1 MRSRRLG
8 SVPTLRRA
16 AAVGSRRS
24 LAVQALTAI
33 LILTCVFGTPVAGAG
48 SANARLLV
56 KFKASATANQ
66 PSGVLAAAGGRQ
78 VGTLRDLGERIVSV
92 PAKAAD
98 AALRTL
104 RSSRLVSFAETD
116 GTLKPQDQLPSDPS
130 FPQQFAVGG
139 GAWGWSA
146 THTTQAWDITQGS
159 ASTVVAVLDT
169 GMNVSAGLDDF
180 NGQLVPG
187 WNVLTNSSNTST
199 NQSHGTYVAGVLGL
213 RADNGVGNAGVCP
226 QCKIM
231 PVVVGTDGGA
241 SWSDLASGITWAT
254 DHGARVVNMSWA
266 GTSDSSTV
274 QSAINYA
281 HSKGVV
287 LFAAA
292 GNSNCDCKSYPAADQ
307 NVIGVAGVDNSGNK
321 AGDSNFGNWVAVAA
335 PEGDMTAWPTIN
347 GSPGYAPVGGT
358 SMASP
363 FAAGIAGLLLSANPN
378 LTNTQVEQTL
388 EQTAAPV
395 TFSIAHGRV
404 DALAA
409 LQSLGFSDPQ
419 PSSLPAN
426 GDQPQILVET
436 NGDWN
441 YTPLGTSA
449 PQPGQVLL
457 RGQGSWTGSAPLSLN
472 AVKWQRCD
480 SSGANCT
487 VVAATSKYTVQPGDS
502 GYSFKLSI
510 TVKNNLGSTTVD
522 SAVSQPVGGGGGT
535 TAAPVNTSPPVVSGT
550 AQDGQTLSASTGS
563 WSGSP
568 TSYAYQWQRCDS
580 SGGSCANVSGATT
593 SSYPLGSTDVDS
605 TLRVTVTAANAGG
618 SATAQSAPSTVVAAV
633 PPQSTAPPAV
643 SGTDATGQM
652 LKSNTGSWTGTSP
665 LSYGYQWQRCDSS
678 GAGCVNVSG
687 ATSSTY
693 TLTSADAGSSM
704 RVHVSASNSAGS
716 AAATSQ
722 ATAPV
727 ASNGQSLSFSG
738 TLNKSTSSLGFPVA
752 IGAGEADATL
762 TFSKGGTAT
771 LQLLDGG
778 GMVVAKASGRSSPLK
793 LSVPSLAAGSYRYVV
808 TCSGYKGSFSFTL
821 SVTAPSP

>member
-1 MRSRRLG
+1 
-8 SVPTLRRA
+8 
-16 AAVGSRRS
+16 
-24 LAVQALTAI
+24 
-33 LILTCVFGTPVAGAG
+33 
-48 SANARLLV
+48 
-56 KFKASATANQ
+56 
-66 PSGVLAAAGGRQ
+66 
-78 VGTLRDLGERIVSV
+78 
-92 PAKAAD
+92 
-98 AALRTL
+98 
-104 RSSRLVSFAETD
+104 
-116 GTLKPQDQLPSDPS
+116 
-130 FPQQFAVGG
+130 
-139 GAWGWSA
+139 
-146 THTTQAWDITQGS
+146 
-159 ASTVVAVLDT
+159 
-169 GMNVSAGLDDF
+169 
-180 NGQLVPG
+180 
-187 WNVLTNSSNTST
+187 
-199 NQSHGTYVAGVLGL
+199 
-213 RADNGVGNAGVCP
+213 
-226 QCKIM
+226 
-231 PVVVGTDGGA
+231 
-241 SWSDLASGITWAT
+241 
-254 DHGARVVNMSWA
+254 
-266 GTSDSSTV
+266 V

-292 GNSNCDCKSYPAADQ
+292 GNSNCDCKTYPAADQ
-307 NVIGVAGVDNSGNK
+307 NVIGVAGVANGGSK
-321 AGDSNFGNWVAVAA
+321 AGDSNYGNWVAVAA
-335 PEGDMTAWPTIN
+335 PEGDMTAWPAIN

-363 FAAGIAGLLLSANPN
+363 FAAGIAGLLISASPN
-378 LTNTQVEQTL
+378 LTNSQVEQAL

-395 TFSIAHGRV
+395 NFSVAYGRV

-409 LQSLGFSDPQ
+409 LQSLGLSDPQ
-419 PSSLPAN
+419 PSSLPVN
-426 GDQPQILVET
+426 GDGPQIMLET
-436 NGDWN
+436 NGDWS

-480 SSGANCT
+480 PNGTSCT
-487 VVAATSKYTVQPGDS
+487 VVATTSKYTVQTTDA
-502 GYSFKLSI
+502 GYSFKLTI

-522 SAVSQPVGGGGGT
+522 SAVSQPVGGGSGGGT
-535 TAAPVNTSPPVVSGT
+535 TAPVNTSPPLVTGT

-605 TLRVTVTAANAGG
+605 TLRVTVTASNAGG

-643 SGTDATGQM
+643 SGTDSTGQM
-652 LKSNTGSWTGTSP
+652 LKSSTGSWTGTSP

-716 AAATSQ
+716 AAATSP

-738 TLNKSTSSLGFPVA
+738 TLNKNTSSLAFPVTVP
-752 IGAGEADATL
+752 AGEADATL

-771 LQLLDGG
+771 VQLVDAGG
-778 GMVVAKASGRSSPLK
+778 TVIAKVSGKGSPLN
-793 LSVPSLAAGSYRYVV
+793 LSAPALAAGSYKYVV

-821 SVTAPSP
+821 AVTAPSP